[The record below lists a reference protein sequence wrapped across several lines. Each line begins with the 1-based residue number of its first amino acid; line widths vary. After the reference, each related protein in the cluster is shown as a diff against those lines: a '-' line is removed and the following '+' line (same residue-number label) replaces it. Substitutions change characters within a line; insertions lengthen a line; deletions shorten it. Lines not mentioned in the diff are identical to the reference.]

1 MPHGPVDIIVL
12 TFAEPRFDGSVVAR
26 LAELAQA
33 GIIRVLDAAVVA
45 MGEDGVRRS
54 LDIEDLPAEQAAV
67 LGYVDSGTRGL
78 FDADDV
84 EDLLEGLAPGTAAAA
99 LAIEHV
105 WAIGPDQA
113 IRDAAESSR
122 STCACRR
129 SWSKRAL
136 AALAG
141 RRRIGGEDGTLAYRR
156 PHRRDLGDG
165 QCDDERTEPAPG
177 GAAGA
182 GRAGARAGRSA
193 ARRSNPRSRA
203 AAGASMEEKLSQ
215 IERLGQLKAQGIL
228 TDEEFAQ
235 QKAAVLAS

>member
-12 TFAEPRFDGSVVAR
+12 TFAEPRFDGSIVAR

-33 GIIRVLDAAVVA
+33 GVIRVLDAALVA

-67 LGYVDSGTRGL
+67 LGYADSGTRGL

-105 WAIGPDQA
+105 WAKDLTQA
-113 IRDAAESSR
+113 IRDAGGELALDLRVPAVMFEE
-122 STCACRR
+122 T
-129 SWSKRAL
+129 L

-141 RRRIGGEDGTLAYRR
+141 A
-156 PHRRDLGDG
+156 
-165 QCDDERTEPAPG
+165 DE
-177 GAAGA
+177 
-182 GRAGARAGRSA
+182 
-193 ARRSNPRSRA
+193 
-203 AAGASMEEKLSQ
+203 
-215 IERLGQLKAQGIL
+215 
-228 TDEEFAQ
+228 
-235 QKAAVLAS
+235 